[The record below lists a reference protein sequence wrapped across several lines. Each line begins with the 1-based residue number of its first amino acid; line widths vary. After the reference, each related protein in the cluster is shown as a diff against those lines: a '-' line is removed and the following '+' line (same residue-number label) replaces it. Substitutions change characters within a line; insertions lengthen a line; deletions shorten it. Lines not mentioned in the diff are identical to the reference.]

1 MTWSDDD
8 LGAHL
13 AGTFHGQET
22 PADADTAWRVAS
34 DATAGRTA
42 PRRWPALAACAA
54 ATALVAGSAS
64 LFGWHGRADPR
75 PPVSSSPSV
84 DLESAHRAATST
96 LLGRLLGW
104 PRLPDASVAVSAPSP
119 LLTTPASAPLDSDAA
134 HQLHETAFWEVPN
147 ASVGDLVGALSH
159 RPTPIPGSAAQLGRL
174 TQPAAHPRA
183 DPGLDPEADTV
194 TTLTWQGDGRSNDGT
209 DSSTAPTLGLM
220 LVQVGTEVD
229 IRADAWASWR
239 PSRPAD
245 SLVGPGVSSIRLTYQ
260 PPASGNSVA
269 RSVVLT
275 DSATISHLTDLVDD
289 LRTLPP
295 GEVVSCPVAPTTP
308 EVATLTFRSATTTQT
323 FSSVS
328 CPAMVM
334 MDSAGGSQVQLE
346 AGSFLDVIKRAVVP
360 TR

>member
-1 MTWSDDD
+1 M
-8 LGAHL
+8 
-13 AGTFHGQET
+13 
-22 PADADTAWRVAS
+22 
-34 DATAGRTA
+34 
-42 PRRWPALAACAA
+42 
-54 ATALVAGSAS
+54 
-64 LFGWHGRADPR
+64 
-75 PPVSSSPSV
+75 
-84 DLESAHRAATST
+84 
-96 LLGRLLGW
+96 
-104 PRLPDASVAVSAPSP
+104 
-119 LLTTPASAPLDSDAA
+119 
-134 HQLHETAFWEVPN
+134 
-147 ASVGDLVGALSH
+147 
-159 RPTPIPGSAAQLGRL
+159 
-174 TQPAAHPRA
+174 
-183 DPGLDPEADTV
+183 